1 MTSSSTWLVLSWML
15 LLVQLHTTSIDA
27 SSMHPLPKFSHGTN
41 YKEFETNL
49 KPHQNELSHVT
60 PLSSLKK
67 RLAILLTNRQVQDQ
81 KLMKHQCQTR
91 FMFQMPLK
99 HNLYQYMFGKADE
112 ADQTHN
118 YLQLQFNHDQ
128 VGITRPK
135 PRLVQN
141 VSLKKTTWW
150 PNSQD
155 EQDLCG
161 DEIETC
167 FSKQGE
173 WNVKCFRKRMGQ
185 GHALYESLKDHI
197 LHWEFEHSEKG
208 RNGIVNVSN
217 QHRYCTIHSSPGEN
231 EQEQEWN
238 SYRPHTKLIT
248 FAEFQWKLPRLPFLK
263 DAKVP
268 HVIQNVGKKLWKPPS
283 MFVMNPV
290 AVVYDLIDES
300 THDGDLFSSS
310 AYATMKGHLLSGE
323 ERVTV
328 ILRNDANSQYPATST
343 VATTATSLHF
353 ASNGVTS
360 DGGPYV
366 DVEICSYSKAAPSLL
381 GKLVWPFI
389 GRKQDNFFKCE
400 MEALQKMTQQNLEE

>member
-1 MTSSSTWLVLSWML
+1 MRMTSSSTWLGLSWMM
-15 LLVQLHTTSIDA
+15 LVLYTTSIDA
-27 SSMHPLPKFSHGTN
+27 SSMHPLPKFSHTTN
-41 YKEFETNL
+41 YKPFETNL
-49 KPHQNELSHVT
+49 KPHQNELSHIT
-60 PLSSLKK
+60 PLSTLKK
-67 RLAILLTNRQVQDQ
+67 RLAILLTNRQVQEQ
-81 KLMKHQCQTR
+81 KQPYTRKCQTR
-91 FMFQMPLK
+91 FMFNMPSRS
-99 HNLYQYMFGKADE
+99 NLYQLMFGKADE

-141 VSLKKTTWW
+141 VSLKKSTWW
-150 PNSQD
+150 PNNCKQQ
-155 EQDLCG
+155 QDLCTE
-161 DEIETC
+161 EISSS
-167 FSKQGE
+167 FSKEGE

-185 GHALYESLKDHI
+185 GLELYESLKDHI
-197 LHWEFEHSEKG
+197 LHWEFEHVQNG

-217 QHRYCTIHSSPGEN
+217 QHRYCTIHSSDEN
-231 EQEQEWN
+231 EQEWN
-238 SYRPHTKLIT
+238 IYKPQTKLIT
-248 FAEFQWKLPRLPFLK
+248 FAEFQWKLPFLK
-263 DAKVP
+263 DGKVP
-268 HVIQNVGKKLWKPPS
+268 QVLQNVGKKLWKPPS

-300 THDGDLFSSS
+300 THDGDLFSST

-343 VATTATSLHF
+343 VASATTSLPS

-360 DGGPYV
+360 DGSPYV

-400 MEALQKMTQQNLEE
+400 MEALQKMTQKLEE